1 MAEKGEKGCFPSE
14 SERDLASVFNLL
26 SVKKQ
31 KIQKLF
37 QKRLRIVYIQFLMLI
52 TVCTLPH
59 DGTFLLYHI
68 IISISFSTHK
78 PLD

>member
-1 MAEKGEKGCFPSE
+1 MAEIGEKGCFPSQ

-31 KIQKLF
+31 KIQKPF
-37 QKRLRIVYIQFLMLI
+37 QKLFKIVYVQFLMLT

-68 IISISFSTHK
+68 ISSISSSTHK